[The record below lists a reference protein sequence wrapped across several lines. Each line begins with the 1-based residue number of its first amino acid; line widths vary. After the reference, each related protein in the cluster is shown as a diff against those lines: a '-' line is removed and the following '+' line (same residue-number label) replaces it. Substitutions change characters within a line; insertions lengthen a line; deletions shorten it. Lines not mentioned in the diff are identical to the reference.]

1 MNQSIIS
8 SSAKIGDSLKM
19 AQKLFDLIFDALDT
33 YLCYFKYKF
42 EFWRKN
48 SNILYLQVW
57 SHSQAVGRA
66 LILKLGPT
74 VFIHTYLL

>member
-33 YLCYFKYKF
+33 YLCYFKY
-42 EFWRKN
+42 
-48 SNILYLQVW
+48 
-57 SHSQAVGRA
+57 
-66 LILKLGPT
+66 
-74 VFIHTYLL
+74 